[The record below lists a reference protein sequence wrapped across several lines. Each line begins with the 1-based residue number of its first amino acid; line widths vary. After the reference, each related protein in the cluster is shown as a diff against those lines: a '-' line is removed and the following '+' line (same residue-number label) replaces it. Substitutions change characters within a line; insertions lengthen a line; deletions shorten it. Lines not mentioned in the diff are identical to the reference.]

1 MKRYELTKEQWER
14 VKAVLPAERSG
25 KRGRPRKD
33 DRRMRN
39 GMLWIARSG
48 ARWRDGGTLE
58 APYSIVRR
66 CGYGKPEPGLYLY
79 QGSRKCQRRGKTAD
93 KNGMA
98 DRAYGAKTIRA
109 YISEQCF

>member
-1 MKRYELTKEQWER
+1 MKRYELTKEQWEQ

-58 APYSIVRR
+58 APYSAH
-66 CGYGKPEPGLYLY
+66 CP
-79 QGSRKCQRRGKTAD
+79 QGMTMNQSMPLNCWKR
-93 KNGMA
+93 
-98 DRAYGAKTIRA
+98 
-109 YISEQCF
+109 